1 MPSVEASILIDK
13 PRDEV
18 WEFLIDPDNLPVY
31 ASNII
36 EYELVSGDKHEVGR
50 RSRGAVRMA
59 GRRLEF
65 TDELVEVEPGRR
77 ARIASVQ
84 ATIPY
89 TLTVTYDDG
98 EGGATKVT
106 WHQEV
111 QSLKGFLK
119 FADPMVVKLYSRDA
133 RSNLVKAKAILE
145 S

>member
-1 MPSVEASILIDK
+1 
-13 PRDEV
+13 
-18 WEFLIDPDNLPVY
+18 
-31 ASNII
+31 
-36 EYELVSGDKHEVGR
+36 
-50 RSRGAVRMA
+50 
-59 GRRLEF
+59 
-65 TDELVEVEPGRR
+65 R